1 MRKVLAIGAHP
12 DDIEIMAGGTLLKWK
27 KEGSE
32 VHALILTDGCG
43 ISPDGTPTRLR
54 DDALAEQALVAKS
67 MKYDTCEVLN
77 EKNLFMTYRDEAVCE
92 IIRRIKQYDI
102 DTIITC
108 WDKDTNHD
116 HAVVAQMVKMA
127 GRHVPNFLMGQV
139 NYYIHDFFAPNVYVD
154 ISDTW
159 EEKLNACKLFDSAWR
174 NHEQDWYD
182 FLNSTA
188 LYYGRIVA
196 TQRAEGFI
204 SAKYL
209 L

>member
-27 KEGSE
+27 KEGANT
-32 VHALILTDGCG
+32 HALILTDGCG

-54 DDALAEQALVAKS
+54 KDALAEQELVAKR
-67 MKYDTCEVLN
+67 MNYDTCEVLN

-102 DTIITC
+102 DTIISC

-127 GRHVPNFLMGQV
+127 ARHVPNLLMGQI
-139 NYYIHDFFAPNVYVD
+139 NYYIHDFFTPNVYVD

-159 EEKLNACKLFDSAWR
+159 EDKLEAVKLFVSAWS
-174 NHEQDWYD
+174 NHEEDWYD

-196 TQRAEGFI
+196 TKRAEGFI
-204 SAKYL
+204 SAKCL

>member
-1 MRKVLAIGAHP
+1 MKRVLAIGAHP

-27 KEGSE
+27 KEGAS
-32 VHALILTDGCG
+32 VHALIMTDGCG

-54 DDALAEQALVAKS
+54 EDALAEQDAVAKH
-67 MKYDTCEVLN
+67 MGYDTCEVLN

-92 IIRRIKQYDI
+92 VIRRIKQWNI

-127 GRHVPNFLMGQV
+127 GRHVPNFLMGQI
-139 NYYIHDFFAPNVYVD
+139 NYYIHDFFTPNVYVD

-159 EEKLNACKLFDSAWR
+159 EQKLEGVKLFDSAWR

-188 LYYGRIVA
+188 LYYGRIENIK
-196 TQRAEGFI
+196 RAEGFI
-204 SAKYL
+204 SAKFL

>member
-1 MRKVLAIGAHP
+1 MKHILAVGAHP
-12 DDIEIMAGGTLLKWK
+12 DDIEIMAGGTLIKWK
-27 KEGSE
+27 KEGAI
-32 VHALILTDGCG
+32 VHTLIMTDGCG

-54 DDALAEQALVAKS
+54 EEALAEQELVAKS
-67 MKYDTCEVLN
+67 MKYDTCEILN

-92 IIRRIKQYDI
+92 IIRRIKQYQI

-127 GRHVPNFLMGQV
+127 ARHVPNVLMGQV
-139 NYYIHDFFAPNVYVD
+139 NYYIHDFFTPNVYVD
-154 ISDTW
+154 ISETW
-159 EEKLNACKLFDSAWR
+159 ENKLEIVKLFTSAWR
-174 NHEQDWYD
+174 NHEEDWYD

-196 TQRAEGFI
+196 KKRAEGFI